1 MKFTPPPTQNFH
13 IIGAHSEVR
22 SPESGKS
29 WYFISS
35 GIIYALKKIKIKN
48 PGTTHESRDI
58 CAYQQLAAN
67 RSARKDGDD
76 DMGGHPGY
84 REASEVNHYCRS
96 APKHSISY
104 GGKYRAYRQVCVV
117 ACGADMTAGRE
128 PPIRG
133 SCQLALWANSGLAT
147 SEAGSDKYST
157 HGGSGC
163 FPSSFNRYCCDSD
176 GDRVTVNQAADVS
189 RGWDCAR
196 VSMLAPPNNV
206 EWYGIPALV

>member
-1 MKFTPPPTQNFH
+1 MNLAIF
-13 IIGAHSEVR
+13 VR
-22 SPESGKS
+22 
-29 WYFISS
+29 ISS
-35 GIIYALKKIKIKN
+35 WLQTAPLGKMATMIW
-48 PGTTHESRDI
+48 
-58 CAYQQLAAN
+58 
-67 RSARKDGDD
+67 
-76 DMGGHPGY
+76 GGHPGY
-84 REASEVNHYCRS
+84 REASEVNHCCRS
-96 APKHSISY
+96 APKHSTSY

-157 HGGSGC
+157 HGGSDC